1 MTVVPRG
8 RRSVA
13 AVRETSAAIVSRLSD
28 ERWLLLLLSFH
39 VVGVHWLAGAR
50 AWWTRLPAAL
60 CLLAT
65 VAFWIKAIGLTPS
78 MIGLN
83 APTGGALGGLVILAA
98 LWLFLCGKAP
108 REWLTGFG
116 VAVLGASLA
125 LVASGSRLAA
135 LACASLSI
143 PLLGAT
149 FWFARWNVRSD
160 AVGPPAERVVSM
172 AAALVLAA
180 VLCVA
185 LTERMRPTPTSL
197 ERSPRL
203 RDFATQPAI
212 ALLLVVGASFG
223 TAFAVR
229 LWPTRADS

>member
-1 MTVVPRG
+1 M
-8 RRSVA
+8 
-13 AVRETSAAIVSRLSD
+13 RETSAAIVSRLSD

-39 VVGVHWLAGAR
+39 VVGVHWLAGSR

-65 VAFWIKAIGLTPS
+65 VACWVKAIGLTPS
-78 MIGLN
+78 KMGLN

-98 LWLFLCGKAP
+98 LWLFLCGKGS

-116 VAVLGASLA
+116 VAVLGAA
-125 LVASGSRLAA
+125 LVLFSSGSRLAS

-149 FWFARWNVRSD
+149 FWFARWDVRSD
-160 AVGPPAERVVSM
+160 AVGPPAERIVSV
-172 AAALVLAA
+172 AAGLVLAA
-180 VLCVA
+180 VLCLA
-185 LTERMRPTPTSL
+185 LTERVPPTPTSL

-203 RDFATQPAI
+203 RDFANQPAI
-212 ALLLVVGASFG
+212 ALLLMVGASFG
-223 TAFAVR
+223 TAFAVHF
-229 LWPTRADS
+229 WPRAES